1 VSTSPTQPVPSQA
14 APAGVSQT
22 GMFVR
27 GATGLVRQIGPWY
40 ALAIAIGSINIG
52 GGFIAFFYMLG
63 VFPHANLPVTLLL
76 GLVASF
82 LLGAVYV
89 QLVCSMP
96 RTGGD
101 YVFTSRLLHP
111 IVGASIGGAEFLVF
125 ATFPAFWAANFATG
139 NFQAALASFGQL
151 VGWNGLVHFANVT
164 IGSGKGTFFAVGMI
178 LLIALTAAVIFSTR
192 LGARILSFCFVA
204 GIATLLVGL
213 IVLLTHSNRDFMT
226 AFNHHYAGKTTYN
239 AVLAAGTKAGYS
251 GGFSF
256 GNTLSALPY
265 AALLIW
271 GFSWAA
277 YPAGELRS
285 VSKTIKWSVY
295 GSASI
300 AMILFLI
307 TAFVANSV
315 LGTRFIGAANFLS
328 TQHASLYP
336 VPDAPSM
343 TLYTSMLTSSNFL
356 QLIINLIPVIAEIGI
371 ITVYLM
377 TTSRVLFALSFDRI
391 LPGGIRSLSR
401 WGTPGVAIGATFLS
415 IAVMFSLAVFT
426 SVLTVWSNGT
436 LGLAIIYVMISIAV
450 ISLVYRH
457 RDVWESGPR
466 TLTQRVLGVPL
477 IVYVGVL
484 SAGFAGLIT
493 VLAIVK
499 PLAIGPLNWKSIL
512 GLVLAFAWG
521 AAVYVWVKSSYKRQ
535 GIRLDAVMTEI
546 PPE

>member
-1 VSTSPTQPVPSQA
+1 
-14 APAGVSQT
+14 
-22 GMFVR
+22 MFVR
-27 GATGLVRQIGPWY
+27 DATGLVRQIGPWH

-63 VFPHANLPVTLLL
+63 VFPRADLPVTLIL

-89 QLVCSMP
+89 QLVSSMP

-101 YVFTSRLLHP
+101 YVFASRLLHP
-111 IVGASIGGAEFLVF
+111 VIGASIGGAEFLVF

-139 NFQAALASFGQL
+139 NFQAVLASFGQL
-151 VGWNGLVHFANVT
+151 VGWHGLVHFATVS
-164 IGSGKGTFFAVGMI
+164 IGSGKGIFFLIGM
-178 LLIALTAAVIFSTR
+178 LVLIVLTAAVTWSTR

-213 IVLLTHSNRDFMT
+213 IVLATHSNKDFVSD
-226 AFNHHYAGKTTYN
+226 FNHHYAGKTSYA
-239 AVLAAGTKAGYS
+239 AVLAAGRKVGYA
-251 GGFSF
+251 GGFTF

-277 YPAGELRS
+277 YPAGELRN
-285 VSKTIKWSVY
+285 VSSTIKWSVY

-300 AMILFLI
+300 AMILFLV
-307 TAFVANSV
+307 TAFLANSV
-315 LGTRFIGAANFLS
+315 LGTHFIGAANFLA
-328 TQHASLYP
+328 TQHSSVYP

-343 TLYTSMLTSSNFL
+343 TLYTSMLTSSNL
-356 QLIINLIPVIAEIGI
+356 ISLIINLIPVLAEIGI

-377 TTSRVLFALSFDRI
+377 TTSRILFALSFDRI

-401 WGTPGVAIGATFLS
+401 WGTPGVAIGATALS
-415 IAVMFSLAVFT
+415 IAVMLTLAIFT

-436 LGLAIIYVMISIAV
+436 LGLAIIYVV
-450 ISLVYRH
+450 ISLAVLSLVFRH
-457 RDVWESGPR
+457 RQVWESGPR
-466 TLTQRVLGVPL
+466 TLAQRVLGVPL
-477 IVYVGVL
+477 IAVVGVL
-484 SAGFAGLIT
+484 STGFAALIA

-499 PLAIGPLNWKSIL
+499 PLAIGPLNWKSVVA
-512 GLVLAFAWG
+512 LVAAFSWG
-521 AAVYVWVKSSYKRQ
+521 AVVYLWLKASYKRQ
-535 GIRLDAVMTEI
+535 GIRLDAVLTEI

>member
-1 VSTSPTQPVPSQA
+1 MSTASDQPVSTGVQPSVTQK
-14 APAGVSQT
+14 

-27 GATGLVRQIGPWY
+27 DATGLVRQIGPWH

-63 VFPHANLPVTLLL
+63 VFPHADLPVTLIL

-89 QLVCSMP
+89 QLVSSMP

-101 YVFTSRLLHP
+101 YVFASRLLHP
-111 IVGASIGGAEFLVF
+111 VVGASIGGAEFLVF

-139 NFQAALASFGQL
+139 NFQAVLASFGQL
-151 VGWNGLVHFANVT
+151 VSWHGLVHFATVT
-164 IGSGKGTFFAVGMI
+164 IGNGKGTFFAVGMI
-178 LLIALTAAVIFSTR
+178 LLLVLTAAVIWSTR

-213 IVLLTHSNRDFMT
+213 IVLLTHSNKDFVA

-239 AVLAAGTKAGYS
+239 AVIAAGTKVGYT

-285 VSKTIKWSVY
+285 VSKTIKWSVF

-307 TAFVANSV
+307 TAFVANTV

-328 TQHASLYP
+328 TQHASAYP

-356 QLIINLIPVIAEIGI
+356 ALIINLIPVIAEVGI

-377 TTSRVLFALSFDRI
+377 TTSRILFALSFDRI

-401 WGTPGVAIGATFLS
+401 RGTPGIAIGATFLS
-415 IAVMFSLAVFT
+415 IAVMFALAIFT
-426 SVLTVWSNGT
+426 SLLTVWSNGT
-436 LGLAIIYVMISIAV
+436 LGLAIIYVLISLAV

-457 RDVWESGPR
+457 RQVWESGPR
-466 TLTQRVLGVPL
+466 TLTQRLFGAPL

-484 SAGFAGLIT
+484 STGFAALIA

-499 PLAIGPLNWKSIL
+499 PLAIGPLSWKSIL
-512 GLVLAFAWG
+512 ALVVAFAWG
-521 AAVYVWVKSSYKRQ
+521 AAVYLWLKASYKRQ
-535 GIRLDAVMTEI
+535 GIRLDAVLTEI

>member
-1 VSTSPTQPVPSQA
+1 MSTTSEPAPT
-14 APAGVSQT
+14 APATPSQT

-27 GATGLVRQIGPWY
+27 DATGLVRQIGPWH

-63 VFPHANLPVTLLL
+63 VFPRADLPVTLIL
-76 GLVASF
+76 GLIASF

-89 QLVCSMP
+89 QLVSSMP

-101 YVFTSRLLHP
+101 YVFASRLLHP

-139 NFQAALASFGQL
+139 NFQAAVASFGQL
-151 VGWNGLVHFANVT
+151 VGWHGLVNWANNS
-164 IGSGKGTFFAVGMI
+164 IGSGKGTFFLIGML

-192 LGARILSFCFVA
+192 LGARILSFCFVV

-213 IVLLTHSNRDFMT
+213 IVLATHSNKDFVA
-226 AFNHHYAGKTTYN
+226 AFNHHYAGKTSYG
-239 AVLAAGTKAGYS
+239 AVLAAGRKVGYN
-251 GGFSF
+251 GGFTF

-277 YPAGELRS
+277 YPAGELRN

-300 AMILFLI
+300 AMVLFLI
-307 TAFVANSV
+307 TAFLANGV
-315 LGTRFIGAANFLS
+315 LGTQFIGAANFLS
-328 TQHASLYP
+328 TQHGSLYP
-336 VPDAPSM
+336 VPDGPSM
-343 TLYTSMLTSSNFL
+343 TLYTSMLTSSNLVSF
-356 QLIINLIPVIAEIGI
+356 IINLIPVVAEIGI

-377 TTSRVLFALSFDRI
+377 TTSRILFALSFDRI

-401 WGTPGVAIGATFLS
+401 WGTPGVAIGATALS
-415 IAVMFSLAVFT
+415 IAVMFALAIFT

-436 LGLAIIYVMISIAV
+436 LGLAIIYVLISLAV
-450 ISLVYRH
+450 VSLVYRH
-457 RDVWESGPR
+457 RQIWESGPR
-466 TLTQRVLGVPL
+466 TLTQRVFGVPL
-477 IVYVGVL
+477 IVVVGLL
-484 SAGFAGLIT
+484 STGFAALIA

-499 PLAIGPLNWKSIL
+499 PLAIGPLSWKSIL
-512 GLVLAFAWG
+512 ALVIAFAWG
-521 AAVYVWVKSSYKRQ
+521 AIVYVWLKASYKRQ
-535 GIRLDAVMTEI
+535 GISLDSVLTEI